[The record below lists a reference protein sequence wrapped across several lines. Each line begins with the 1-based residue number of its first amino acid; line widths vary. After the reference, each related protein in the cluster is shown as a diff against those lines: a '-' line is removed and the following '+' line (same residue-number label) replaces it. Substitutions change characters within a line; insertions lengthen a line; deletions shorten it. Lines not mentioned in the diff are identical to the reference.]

1 MTSWHLPPLYD
12 LRLAAGALHVD
23 AHLTFISARLLLWW
37 PEVEGTSSTLSSRL
51 GEPAK
56 LLYDFIGTFAQ
67 DGVALA
73 LIFTRVPFYAYYEQ
87 APRLVEG
94 LTAVIDQTIAGAVL
108 MFMGKVSY
116 AVAMLVIFFR
126 WLEKDR

>member
-1 MTSWHLPPLYD
+1 MFIG
-12 LRLAAGALHVD
+12 AG
-23 AHLTFISARLLLWW
+23 LLFWW
-37 PEVEGTSSTLSSRL
+37 PVVEATSSTQSRRL

-56 LLYDFIGTFAQ
+56 LVYIFIGTFAQ

-73 LIFTRVPFYAYYEQ
+73 LIFSRVPFYPFYEQ

-94 LTAVIDQTIAGAVL
+94 LTAVIDQTIAGALL

-126 WLEKDR
+126 WLESDRRAVGAGLAP